1 MTGVDTSLTA
11 QVVSFSWRTSRV
23 GSRVVLGGVGTL
35 LAVVGHGLLSCFIVC
50 NE

>member
-1 MTGVDTSLTA
+1 MTGVDASLTA
-11 QVVSFSWRTSRV
+11 QVVSFNWRTSRV
-23 GSRVVLGGVGTL
+23 GSRGVGTL